1 MYLRQNTVN
10 VICLDTVSVVNVIVV
25 YLDTVIVENVLKS
38 EHCYC
43 NMSRYC

>member
-1 MYLRQNTVN
+1 MYLRQDTVT

-25 YLDTVIVENVLKS
+25 YLDTVSVVGVFKT
-38 EHCYC
+38 EHCYY